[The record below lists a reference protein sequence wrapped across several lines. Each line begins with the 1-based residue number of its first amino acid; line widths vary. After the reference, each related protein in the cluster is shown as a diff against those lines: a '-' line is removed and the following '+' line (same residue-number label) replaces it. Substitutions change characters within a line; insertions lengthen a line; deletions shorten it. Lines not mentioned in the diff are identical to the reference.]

1 MSDYMQM
8 TLEQL
13 QKEHAELL
21 LFNDDLDRSCK
32 AFKAESE
39 KYQTKCWHIQTL
51 LINPADKEMT
61 LKAIETVIERVG
73 EVWNI
78 TLNLNSHPKPNL
90 RERKGQN
97 LHYVI
102 LQISLTTTPE
112 VNTLSKM

>member
-1 MSDYMQM
+1 MSDYMNM

-32 AFKAESE
+32 AYKAESE

-51 LINPADKEMT
+51 LINPADKDMT

-73 EVWNI
+73 EV
-78 TLNLNSHPKPNL
+78 
-90 RERKGQN
+90 E
-97 LHYVI
+97 
-102 LQISLTTTPE
+102 
-112 VNTLSKM
+112 